1 MKSHPLLLTLRRLRG
16 NARGC
21 VLTEPL
27 WGIPFNLYAPYASIY
42 MLAFG
47 LDDRQ
52 IGFLASVGMV
62 IQVIWTLL
70 SGAITDKLGRKR
82 TTFLFDFLAW
92 SVPTLI
98 WAVAQ
103 NYTYFLIAAV
113 VNATWRVTHNSWNCL
128 LVEDTDPDLLVDI
141 YSWVYIAGL
150 LAAFVAPATG
160 LFVGRFGLVPTVRA
174 LYLLAFVLM
183 TAKFII
189 LNAMVTET
197 QQGIVRM
204 QETRHEHLLSILQG
218 SGPVLREILH
228 TPATLYIAG
237 LMILLNIA
245 SSIRGTFWSI
255 LAAEELHISTNTI
268 ALYPF
273 VKSIMMLIFF
283 FLVMPR
289 LQQRHAHRPMLLGLA
304 SLIVSQVIL
313 ILTPPGN
320 YLILFLSTALEGFS
334 VPAAYTMLDAL
345 TVTTVNAIE
354 RARIMALLNLA
365 VILGSSPFGWIGGEL
380 SALNRRLPFVL
391 VTVIFVLSGLLTFLA
406 SRAAARRS
414 NNEAISEPSS
424 AG

>member
-304 SLIVSQVIL
+304 GLIVSQVIL

-345 TVTTVNAIE
+345 TVSTVNAIE

>member
-255 LAAEELHISTNTI
+255 LAACRRESGPSINTR
-268 ALYPF
+268 A
-273 VKSIMMLIFF
+273 
-283 FLVMPR
+283 
-289 LQQRHAHRPMLLGLA
+289 
-304 SLIVSQVIL
+304 VSHSH
-313 ILTPPGN
+313 PG
-320 YLILFLSTALEGFS
+320 F
-334 VPAAYTMLDAL
+334 
-345 TVTTVNAIE
+345 
-354 RARIMALLNLA
+354 
-365 VILGSSPFGWIGGEL
+365 
-380 SALNRRLPFVL
+380 
-391 VTVIFVLSGLLTFLA
+391 
-406 SRAAARRS
+406 RS
-414 NNEAISEPSS
+414 NDVHDANTTD
-424 AG
+424 

>member
-1 MKSHPLLLTLRRLRG
+1 MRSHPLLLTLRRLRG

-103 NYTYFLIAAV
+103 NYTYFLVAAV
-113 VNATWRVTHNSWNCL
+113 VNATWRVTHNSWNLL

-174 LYLLAFVLM
+174 LYILAFVLM

-204 QETRHEHLLSILQG
+204 QETRHEHLLSVLQG

-228 TPATLYIAG
+228 TPATLYVAG

-255 LAAEELHISTNTI
+255 LAAEELQISTTYI

-289 LQQRHAHRPMLLGLA
+289 LQQGHAHRPMLLGLA
-304 SLIVSQVIL
+304 GLIVSQLIL
-313 ILTPPGN
+313 ILTPPGG
-320 YLILFLSTALEGFS
+320 YLILFLATALEGFS

-345 TVTTVNAIE
+345 TVKTVNATE

-391 VTVIFVLSGLLTFLA
+391 VTGIFVLSGLLTFLA

-414 NNEAISEPSS
+414 NGDGELVAAS
-424 AG
+424 